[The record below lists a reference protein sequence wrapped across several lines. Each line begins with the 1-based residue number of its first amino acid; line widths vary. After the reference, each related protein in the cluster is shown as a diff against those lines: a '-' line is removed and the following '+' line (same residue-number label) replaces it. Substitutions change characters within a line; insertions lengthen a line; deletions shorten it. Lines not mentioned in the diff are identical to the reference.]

1 MKRGKG
7 EWRKG
12 GKGTAQ
18 GKSLRTKHPFSLS
31 SILPLFPLFPLLF
44 FSFHVHDFHTSLTQM
59 EFAAKSQTVEISI
72 RMFTD
77 DLETALTKE
86 NGGKPIQFGGP
97 TKPDQLL
104 ERYVRKHFVMADSQ
118 RKPRPYTY
126 IGYEQESDA
135 HWVYLEMPAAGADT
149 FRNVVIKQDILM
161 DLFSD
166 QVNLVN
172 IQYNQQKK
180 TVVFRNNQPVQAV
193 SL

>member
-1 MKRGKG
+1 MFR
-7 EWRKG
+7 WM
-12 GKGTAQ
+12 
-18 GKSLRTKHPFSLS
+18 SLS
-31 SILPLFPLFPLLF
+31 RLNRSNKQCRTGEQLVRHSVFLPCLLLLAGGLLTAF
-44 FSFHVHDFHTSLTQM
+44 RLHDFHTSLTQM
-59 EFAAKSQTVEISI
+59 QFDSKTQTVEISI

-77 DLETALTKE
+77 DLETALTRE
-86 NGGKPIQFGGP
+86 NGGKPVQFGSQ

-104 ERYVRKHFVMADSQ
+104 ERYVRRHFVMADAQ

-126 IGYEQESDA
+126 IGYEQEADA
-135 HWVYLEMPAAGADT
+135 HWVYIEMPASGADT
-149 FRNVVIKQDILM
+149 FKNIVIKQDILM
-161 DLFSD
+161 DLFND

>member
-1 MKRGKG
+1 MSRIRLKR
-7 EWRKG
+7 
-12 GKGTAQ
+12 
-18 GKSLRTKHPFSLS
+18 LYNYCRTGNQRVRQYVF
-31 SILPLFPLFPLLF
+31 LPCLLLLTFGLFAAFRL
-44 FSFHVHDFHTSLTQM
+44 HDFHTSMTQM
-59 EFAAKSQTVEISI
+59 QFEPKSQTVEISI

-86 NGGKPIQFGGP
+86 NGGKPVQFGSS

-104 ERYVRKHFVMADSQ
+104 ERYVRRHFVVADSQ
-118 RKPRPYTY
+118 RKQRPFTY

-135 HWVYLEMPAAGADT
+135 HWVYMEMPASGADT
-149 FRNVVIKQDILM
+149 FKNIVIKQDILM